1 MHPLRSLASLGIAV
15 VILSACSSPTAT
27 SASASTDSTAPP
39 GTQAP
44 GSAEPTEGTATVE
57 PEGSAA
63 PDSFS
68 CDDFPFVEQATVPRT
83 VNIVDVRAG
92 THDGFDRV
100 VFEFTDGTP
109 EFTLDRASPP
119 FVQDGSG
126 NPMDV
131 EGESFL
137 RLVMRGGTQQ
147 TEDGTSSYGGSRDFD
162 PGFPMLVDLIEGGDF
177 EAQSTWF
184 LGLNEEACVSVALLE
199 DEPRIVIDIQH

>member
-15 VILSACSSPTAT
+15 LILAACSSPSAT
-27 SASASTDSTAPP
+27 TPASASLDATPP
-39 GTQAP
+39 GATQPADSP
-44 GSAEPTEGTATVE
+44 
-57 PEGSAA
+57 A

-68 CDDFPFVEQATVPRT
+68 CDFPFVEQATVPRT
-83 VNIVDVRAG
+83 VNIVDVRIG

-126 NPMDV
+126 NPIEV
-131 EGESFL
+131 EGESYL
-137 RLVMRGGTQQ
+137 RLVMRGGTKQ
-147 TEDGTSSYGGSRDFD
+147 TDDGTSSYDGSRDFD

-177 EAQSTWF
+177 EAQSTWY
-184 LGLNEEACVSVALLE
+184 LGLSEEACVSVTLLE
-199 DEPRIVIDIQH
+199 DEPRIVIDIEH